1 MKEEGGTQQ
10 PAIELSVTGAALGE
24 IVSFL
29 KAAETAGFRVKRLRL
44 TVPQA
49 NPTALD
55 MNVIMAQA

>member
-1 MKEEGGTQQ
+1 M
-10 PAIELSVTGAALGE
+10 LALGE

-29 KAAETAGFRVKRLRL
+29 KATETAGFHVKKLQL

-55 MNVIMAQA
+55 MHVILVQV